1 MALQPWLLGRHVT
14 SVLVHV
20 QTYNNATGALAD
32 AAVTA
37 GNVSQLVVTTGV
49 VDEIRLDA
57 TRETENISPSNS
69 QRSHAVPIKTGFSL
83 QLSEVMRSS
92 VAGCLLANVWF
103 AGPTNYVRF
112 AFARA
117 GKTWAGYF
125 LMTSYDETIVRG
137 KNVARMSLVFVDNGL
152 PTYT

>member
-1 MALQPWLLGRHVT
+1 MALTPWLLGRHVA

-20 QTYNNATGALAD
+20 QTYDNTTGALAD
-32 AAVTA
+32 ATSSAST
-37 GNVSQLVVTTGV
+37 VSQLVVTTGV
-49 VDEIRLDA
+49 VDEIRLGA
-57 TRETENISPSNS
+57 TRETENISPANS
-69 QRSHAVPIKTGFSL
+69 QRSHAVPIKTGFTL

-112 AFARA
+112 AFVRA

-125 LMTSYDETIVRG
+125 LMTSYDETIQRG
-137 KNVARMSLVFVDNGL
+137 KNIARMTLAFVDNGL